1 VGDPGVPVMIGLL
14 AVPVGVLLL
23 VVMLA
28 LIGGRWTVP
37 GSYAAEPEPPEPLED
52 YEEPYVDP
60 WRADPW
66 RLAEPP
72 RPALP
77 PAPRP
82 PAHRPH
88 ALPPVSRLALPAA
101 SQPPP
106 QRPSQD
112 LVPAPRP
119 YRPPAGPPPA
129 RPAYGSLA
137 REQRDP
143 YGHPAEPEQERQS
156 PPQQGF
162 PYGPY
167 RHQ

>member
-1 VGDPGVPVMIGLL
+1 MIGLL

-88 ALPPVSRLALPAA
+88 ALPPVSR
-101 SQPPP
+101 
-106 QRPSQD
+106 
-112 LVPAPRP
+112 
-119 YRPPAGPPPA
+119 
-129 RPAYGSLA
+129 
-137 REQRDP
+137 EQRDP

>member
-1 VGDPGVPVMIGLL
+1 MIGLL
-14 AVPVGVLLL
+14 VVPVGVLLL
-23 VVMLA
+23 VVVLA
-28 LIGGRWTVP
+28 LAGGRWTAP
-37 GSYAAEPEPPEPLED
+37 GAYAAEPEGLDDQDDYDEPF
-52 YEEPYVDP
+52 VDP

-77 PAPRP
+77 PAPRQTP
-82 PAHRPH
+82 RP
-88 ALPPVSRLALPAA
+88 ALPPASRLALPAA

-106 QRPSQD
+106 PPRPSQD
-112 LVPAPRP
+112 LLPAPRP
-119 YRPPAGPPPA
+119 YRPPAERPA

-143 YGHPAEPEQERQS
+143 YGRPAEPDPES
-156 PPQQGF
+156 QQGF

>member
-1 VGDPGVPVMIGLL
+1 MIGLL

-23 VVMLA
+23 VVVLA
-28 LIGGRWTVP
+28 LTGARWTVP
-37 GSYAAEPEPPEPLED
+37 GSYAAEPEPLED
-52 YEEPYVDP
+52 YDEPFVDP

-82 PAHRPH
+82 APPPAPRH

-101 SQPPP
+101 SQPPPPPRSP

-143 YGHPAEPEQERQS
+143 YGHPAEPEQEQS
-156 PPQQGF
+156 SQQGF

>member
-1 VGDPGVPVMIGLL
+1 MIGLL

-23 VVMLA
+23 VVVLA

-37 GSYAAEPEPPEPLED
+37 GSYAAEPLEEPLE
-52 YEEPYVDP
+52 EYVDP

-77 PAPRP
+77 PAPRQ
-82 PAHRPH
+82 PH

-101 SQPPP
+101 SPPP
-106 QRPSQD
+106 PPPRPPSQD

-119 YRPPAGPPPA
+119 YRPPAGQPPA

-137 REQRDP
+137 REQQREP
-143 YGHPAEPEQERQS
+143 YGRPTEPEQDQ
-156 PPQQGF
+156 QQGF